1 MHGSMN
7 IKFKNDKANTSTDGP
22 SFAKAPKAEAKTVNS
37 GNLLKIKKAVHV
49 NRKHVSLQENTTG
62 QDYLILYN
70 RFTCTLETHR
80 IHCIVPGW
88 VTKRLR

>member
-1 MHGSMN
+1 MTKRIPALMGLLSRRHQ
-7 IKFKNDKANTSTDGP
+7 KRKQK
-22 SFAKAPKAEAKTVNS
+22 KVNS

-49 NRKHVSLQENTTG
+49 NREHVSLQENTIG

-80 IHCIVPGW
+80 IHCIIPGW